1 MSSIDDVN
9 VEIGYLEGLKDVMWA
24 MSLGYDEMND
34 PEKAWRSLSAWLE
47 ELTDRIRGRL
57 DSPGEPVPSVKY
69 IKKKIKQIST
79 LDKGRTVED
88 ILNAL
93 LEDVKDEE

>member
-24 MSLGYDEMND
+24 MSLGY
-34 PEKAWRSLSAWLE
+34 E